1 MIHTSQ
7 LNIGDAGE
15 GGKELGPGGGT
26 ILEGRLLE
34 DLFWSRSNLV
44 NLAILFIPQMIQDN
58 KLNHLMIPRPCSG
71 DRQVRPQGSPAQRPT
86 RTQRAAG

>member
-1 MIHTSQ
+1 MTEELIIHTSQ

-34 DLFWSRSNLV
+34 DLFWPKINS
-44 NLAILFIPQMIQDN
+44 
-58 KLNHLMIPRPCSG
+58 
-71 DRQVRPQGSPAQRPT
+71 T
-86 RTQRAAG
+86 